1 MQQYATFSFAYL
13 LNCTSMQVALE
24 VFYHMCVLFD
34 AEEYTHLVKKS
45 KTYLDKCVLK
55 TQDMKLDERGHVMG
69 EEESTSEKSA

>member
-1 MQQYATFSFAYL
+1 MG
-13 LNCTSMQVALE
+13 
-24 VFYHMCVLFD
+24 VLFD